1 MGEKAI
7 IVIELLKPILFILG
21 IVLMNVALY
30 TVSLTYGLLASGISL
45 VGIAL
50 LIDYESQ
57 N

>member
-1 MGEKAI
+1 MGKTANI
-7 IVIELLKPILFILG
+7 IIELLKPILFVLG
-21 IVLMNVALY
+21 ITLMNVALY
-30 TVSLTYGLLASGISL
+30 TVSFTYGLLASGISL